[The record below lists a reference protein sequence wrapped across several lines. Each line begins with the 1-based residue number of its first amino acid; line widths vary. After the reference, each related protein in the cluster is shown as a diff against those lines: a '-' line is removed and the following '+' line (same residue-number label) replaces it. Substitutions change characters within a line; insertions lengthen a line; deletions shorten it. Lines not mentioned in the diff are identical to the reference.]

1 MMGCNFIEVGVP
13 DWHGYL
19 DRLFIPILN
28 VMKKSSVVVV
38 WILKFW
44 MALSLLLAVVFSSI
58 LAAPFMLVG
67 YIMDLYTG
75 QNKFVPGKMHRV
87 NSPSNLGFSNL

>member
-1 MMGCNFIEVGVP
+1 MILLTLVYPN
-13 DWHGYL
+13 WHGYL
-19 DRLFIPILN
+19 DRLFKPILN

-87 NSPSNLGFSNL
+87 NSPSKLGLSNL